1 MTYTCGCVAFFFFPH
16 SIIRYADLCPPQ
28 ETYRLSNTPA
38 IVVDHESASFRRMM
52 RFVDPNRAPQLP
64 KQNLDINPAHPI
76 IIKLNQ
82 VLYSFP
88 RCV

>member
-1 MTYTCGCVAFFFFPH
+1 
-16 SIIRYADLCPPQ
+16 
-28 ETYRLSNTPA
+28 
-38 IVVDHESASFRRMM
+38 VVDHESASFRRMM